1 MALTLDIEGPAAPP
15 RLNGE
20 LVFGAPWEGR
30 SFAMA
35 MALVEKGLFTWDE
48 FRDHLIAAV
57 QRWEAEPSG
66 EYRYYERWQEALES
80 IVSELEIVAEPE
92 VDELAATFA
101 ARPPGHDHGD
111 HDHDHTHHDHG
122 DHDDHDHRAHDH
134 GDHDHGDHDHGAHDH
149 GDHDHR
155 AHDHSVHHPGSLG
168 DQ

>member
-20 LVFGAPWEGR
+20 LVFDAPWEGR

-35 MALVEKGLFTWDE
+35 MALAEGGLFSWDD

-57 QRWEAEPSG
+57 HRWESDPVG

-80 IVSELEIVAEPE
+80 IVSELGIVTAPD
-92 VDELAATFA
+92 VDERARAHA

-111 HDHDHTHHDHG
+111 HDHDHHDHDHHDH
-122 DHDDHDHRAHDH
+122 DHH
-134 GDHDHGDHDHGAHDH
+134 DHDHGDRRH
-149 GDHDHR
+149 
-155 AHDHSVHHPGSLG
+155 
-168 DQ
+168 

>member
-35 MALVEKGLFTWDE
+35 MALVEGGLFSWDD

-57 QRWEAEPSG
+57 QRWESDPVG

-92 VDELAATFA
+92 VDELAAAYA
-101 ARPPGHDHGD
+101 ARPAGHD
-111 HDHDHTHHDHG
+111 
-122 DHDDHDHRAHDH
+122 HDH
-134 GDHDHGDHDHGAHDH
+134 GDHDHGDHHH
-149 GDHDHR
+149 GDHHHGHGDH
-155 AHDHSVHHPGSLG
+155 HFGHGDHAEKPS
-168 DQ
+168 

>member
-20 LVFGAPWEGR
+20 LVFDAPWEGR

-35 MALVEKGLFTWDE
+35 MALVDGGLFIWDD

-57 QRWEAEPSG
+57 QRWESDPVG

-92 VDELAATFA
+92 VDELAAAYA
-101 ARPPGHDHGD
+101 ARPAG
-111 HDHDHTHHDHG
+111 HDHDHGEHHHDGHGEHHHDGGHDGHDGHG
-122 DHDDHDHRAHDH
+122 DHVEKP
-134 GDHDHGDHDHGAHDH
+134 
-149 GDHDHR
+149 
-155 AHDHSVHHPGSLG
+155 S
-168 DQ
+168 

>member
-122 DHDDHDHRAHDH
+122 DHD
-134 GDHDHGDHDHGAHDH
+134 HGDHDHGAHDH

>member
-1 MALTLDIEGPAAPP
+1 MEADRAPVALTLDIEGPAAPP

-35 MALVEKGLFTWDE
+35 MALVEGGLFSWDD

-57 QRWEAEPSG
+57 QRWESAPVG

-92 VDELAATFA
+92 VDELAAAYA
-101 ARPPGHDHGD
+101 ARPAG
-111 HDHDHTHHDHG
+111 HDHDHGEHHHGHG
-122 DHDDHDHRAHDH
+122 DHHFGH
-134 GDHDHGDHDHGAHDH
+134 GDHSG
-149 GDHDHR
+149 R
-155 AHDHSVHHPGSLG
+155 PS
-168 DQ
+168 

>member
-1 MALTLDIEGPAAPP
+1 MEADRAPVALTLDIEGPAAPP

-35 MALVEKGLFTWDE
+35 MALVEGGLFRWDD

-57 QRWEAEPSG
+57 QRWESDPVG

-92 VDELAATFA
+92 VDELAAAYA
-101 ARPPGHDHGD
+101 ARPAGHD
-111 HDHDHTHHDHG
+111 
-122 DHDDHDHRAHDH
+122 HDH
-134 GDHDHGDHDHGAHDH
+134 GDHDHGDHHH
-149 GDHDHR
+149 GDHHHGHGDH
-155 AHDHSVHHPGSLG
+155 HFGHGDHAEKPS
-168 DQ
+168 

>member
-20 LVFGAPWEGR
+20 LVFDAPWEGR

-35 MALVEKGLFTWDE
+35 MALVDGGHFIWDD

-57 QRWEAEPSG
+57 QRWESDPVG

-92 VDELAATFA
+92 VDELAAAYA
-101 ARPPGHDHGD
+101 ARPAG
-111 HDHDHTHHDHG
+111 HDHDHGEHHHDGHGEHHHDG
-122 DHDDHDHRAHDH
+122 DHDGH
-134 GDHDHGDHDHGAHDH
+134 GGYVEKP
-149 GDHDHR
+149 
-155 AHDHSVHHPGSLG
+155 S
-168 DQ
+168 

>member
-1 MALTLDIEGPAAPP
+1 MEADRAPVALTLDIEGPAAPP

-35 MALVEKGLFTWDE
+35 MALVEGGLFSWDD

-57 QRWEAEPSG
+57 QRWESDPVG

-92 VDELAATFA
+92 VDELAAAYA
-101 ARPPGHDHGD
+101 ARPAGHD
-111 HDHDHTHHDHG
+111 
-122 DHDDHDHRAHDH
+122 HDH
-134 GDHDHGDHDHGAHDH
+134 GDHDHGDHDHGDHHHGH
-149 GDHDHR
+149 GDHHFGHGDH
-155 AHDHSVHHPGSLG
+155 AEKPS
-168 DQ
+168 

>member
-111 HDHDHTHHDHG
+111 HDHDHTHHTH
-122 DHDDHDHRAHDH
+122 H
-134 GDHDHGDHDHGAHDH
+134 DHDHGDPDHG
-149 GDHDHR
+149 